1 MSGILYVVATPIGNL
16 EDITLRALRI
26 FRDVSLI
33 AAEDTRRTARLLQHY
48 SISTPTTSL
57 HEHNEY
63 ARTDA
68 LVARLVRGESIAL
81 VSDAGTPI
89 IADPGHVLVAA
100 ARAAGI
106 RVEGIPGPSAVA
118 TAVSI
123 AGLAA
128 SEFTFLGFPPS
139 RVNERKRWVERVAK
153 ETRLVVFFEAP
164 HRIRQTLAALELAVG
179 PSRVIAIGREL
190 TKAHEEMVIRPI
202 SDALRNISRP
212 IGEYTVLL
220 PPATLVEHPKI
231 TPPSVDQLVAEFG
244 EMTNIAAMKPRA
256 AMKTLAERYGMS
268 VNEIYRA
275 LAAANKSGE

>member
-118 TAVSI
+118 TALSI

-139 RVNERKRWVERVAK
+139 RANERGRWVERVAK

-179 PSRVIAIGREL
+179 PDRVIAIGREL

-202 SDALRNISRP
+202 HDALKNISRP

-220 PPATLVEHPKI
+220 PPVALVERQKHAA
-231 TPPSVDQLVAEFG
+231 PPVAQLVAEFG
-244 EMTNIAAMKPRA
+244 EMTNIDAMKPRA
-256 AMKTLAERYGMS
+256 AMKTLSERYGMS
-268 VNEIYRA
+268 VNEVYRA
-275 LAAANKSGE
+275 LAAAKQSGE